1 MKSVGEVMSIG
12 RDSFKE
18 SLQKAMRSLEIGS
31 HGFEE
36 LNISPAELKA
46 KLQIPN
52 AGGSGMLHRR

>member
-1 MKSVGEVMSIG
+1 
-12 RDSFKE
+12 
-18 SLQKAMRSLEIGS
+18 MRSLEIGS

-52 AGGSGMLHRR
+52 AEALVCCTGAKKWNVC